1 MTTAENKEK
10 MRRHLA
16 ARALIRTAGIK
27 LSGGGTASYYF
38 DCKRVTLD
46 GAFLALL
53 SDWLLD
59 DVAPA
64 VSPSPT
70 VLGGPAIGADFIVA
84 AAAMRAHQRGLPL
97 TAGVI
102 ARKEIKKHGTQN
114 RLENEP
120 DSPARVLVVEDV
132 ITTGGS
138 IARACDEYIAG
149 GHTIAAIAVIIDRLA
164 GGREALEEK
173 YQAPVY
179 ALFNTDDFPELAE

>member
-1 MTTAENKEK
+1 
-10 MRRHLA
+10 MRRYVA
-16 ARALIRTAGIK
+16 ERALIRTAGMQ
-27 LSGGGTASYYF
+27 LSGGGTANYYF

-59 DVAPA
+59 DVAAA
-64 VSPSPT
+64 VSPPPT
-70 VLGGPAIGADFIVA
+70 VLGGPTMGADFIVA

-138 IARACDEYIAG
+138 IARACDEYIAA
-149 GHTIAAIAVIIDRLA
+149 GHTVAAIAVIIDRLA
-164 GGREALEEK
+164 GGREVLEEK

>member
-16 ARALIRTAGIK
+16 VRALVRTAGMK
-27 LSGGGTASYYF
+27 LSGGGTANYYF

-59 DVAPA
+59 DVAAA
-64 VSPSPT
+64 VSPPPT
-70 VLGGPAIGADFIVA
+70 VLGGPTMGADFIVA

-138 IARACDEYIAG
+138 IARACDEYIAA

-179 ALFNTDDFPELAE
+179 ALFNADDFPELAE